1 MDYNAAQ
8 KTYKIPDTAKEMSPK
23 EAIGKYLQKPY
34 LHYTIGTRVTPSVA
48 RKLAKNKYNSLLVD
62 DSDPGFTPHMVR
74 LRTAS
79 HTNPDW
85 MASLA
90 TSSIAKQ
97 LNEGATRGD
106 DTNIISNPDFRP
118 RLAVGENFGK
128 NVGVTGEF

>member
-1 MDYNAAQ
+1 
-8 KTYKIPDTAKEMSPK
+8 
-23 EAIGKYLQKPY
+23 
-34 LHYTIGTRVTPSVA
+34 
-48 RKLAKNKYNSLLVD
+48 
-62 DSDPGFTPHMVR
+62 MVR

-97 LNEGATRGD
+97 LNESATRGD

-128 NVGVTGEF
+128 NVESSGEF

>member
-1 MDYNAAQ
+1 M
-8 KTYKIPDTAKEMSPK
+8 
-23 EAIGKYLQKPY
+23 
-34 LHYTIGTRVTPSVA
+34 
-48 RKLAKNKYNSLLVD
+48 VD
-62 DSDPGFTPHMVR
+62 DSAPGFEPHMVR

-128 NVGVTGEF
+128 YVTTTGEF